1 MTTTLRL
8 LLTLFLGTTL
18 APTTSTAQQPAGT
31 TLTLVAGVVEWD
43 LAGVGFGP
51 ASAIRAAHPVVGR
64 WLVGE
69 VSIGYLRADEDFAS
83 RPTHIGHGDVH
94 IQLLV
99 PSWRLTPYAGAG
111 LSAVT
116 FLTNAA
122 GSPRTSLG
130 PSGAVGMR
138 GWLTHSV
145 AMGLELRI
153 RAWDPHEND
162 SGFGAAAAE
171 YLIGL
176 TRSF

>member
-8 LLTLFLGTTL
+8 LLTLLVAAAL
-18 APTTSTAQQPAGT
+18 APTPSAAQQPAGT
-31 TLTLVAGVVEWD
+31 TLTMVAGIAEWD
-43 LAGVGFGP
+43 LTGVGFGP

-69 VSIGYLRADEDFAS
+69 VSLGYMRADEDFAP

-99 PSWRLTPYAGAG
+99 PSWRLTPYTGVG

-122 GSPRTSLG
+122 DGPRTSLG
-130 PSGAVGMR
+130 PSGAVGLR
-138 GWLTHSV
+138 GWVTRR
-145 AMGLELRI
+145 AAIGLELRI
-153 RAWDPHEND
+153 RAWDPHDND
-162 SGFGAAAAE
+162 SGFGAVAAE
-171 YLIGL
+171 YLVGL
-176 TRSF
+176 SRSF

>member
-1 MTTTLRL
+1 MATTLRL
-8 LLTLFLGTTL
+8 LLTLLVAAAL
-18 APTTSTAQQPAGT
+18 APTTSAAQQPAGT
-31 TLTLVAGVVEWD
+31 TLTMVAGVAEWD
-43 LAGVGFGP
+43 LTGVGFGP

-69 VSIGYLRADEDFAS
+69 VSLGYMRADEDFAP

-122 GSPRTSLG
+122 GGPRTSLG
-130 PSGAVGMR
+130 PSGALGMR
-138 GWLTHSV
+138 GWLTNSV
-145 AMGLELRI
+145 AMALELRI
-153 RAWDPHEND
+153 RAWDPNEND